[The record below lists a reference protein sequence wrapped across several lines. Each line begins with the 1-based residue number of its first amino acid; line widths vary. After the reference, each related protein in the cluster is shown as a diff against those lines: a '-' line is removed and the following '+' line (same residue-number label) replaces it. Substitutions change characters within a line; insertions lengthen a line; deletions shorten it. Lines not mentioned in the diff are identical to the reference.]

1 MKLQGSLVVII
12 CSLLVQLTA
21 VLTMKYFSSGER
33 LLSSRLISLCFQGL
47 FFLVYPLLGHL
58 ADVYLT
64 RYRTLKCGIIA
75 IIVSLSW
82 FFVVALTHTLI
93 RKVFETPFP
102 RKHWLTEVIIAP
114 GVITAIVGLGLFEA
128 NAIQFGLDQLLEAPT
143 PKLISFIHWYYWSQN
158 VGGLVVFYIGYIGY
172 FAILEGCLLV

>member
-21 VLTMKYFSSGER
+21 VLTMKYLSSGER
-33 LLSSRLISLCFQGL
+33 LLSSRVISLCFQGL
-47 FFLVYPLLGHL
+47 LFLVYPLLGHL

-75 IIVSLSW
+75 IVVGLLW
-82 FFVVALTHTLI
+82 FFVILLTPTLLHD
-93 RKVFETPFP
+93 VFDTPFP
-102 RKHWLTEVIIAP
+102 QNHWLTAVIAVP
-114 GVITAIVGLGLFEA
+114 GVITAILGLGLFEA
-128 NAIQFGLDQLLEAPT
+128 NAIQFGLDQLLEATT

-158 VGGLVVFYIGYIGY
+158 V
-172 FAILEGCLLV
+172 A